1 MTEYTTEPFFR
12 VFVQFI
18 PGYGPTGWVSTRR
31 IVPMSFR
38 SSLKGMGA
46 AQFRVLSFDETE
58 DEAFSIR
65 TEIRE
70 IAIVD
75 NRNRDVSGDFD
86 ADLDNILW
94 RGFVTNITTDR
105 YHQDPNSMGQIFA
118 EEYGTGLYKIPIT
131 YSEETPNFNP
141 YYDDIQYANFDSGNF
156 RTSDFANRSGVGLPW
171 SITESI
177 SAEDVLVQFDGFSE
191 LADEYCWNR
200 KKIIEKLVSDS
211 SAVNDVVF
219 PWEAALA
226 QLQAE
231 RNQRVSDI
239 VDEGYPPAQQEEL
252 IRLEDNKL
260 KQGIENL
267 EASYAW
273 FFDHDIDEISNYEDA
288 SLIDAMIDLLPEPF
302 DFYFDINSSSSAPEL
317 VIINKSAF
325 DVPGMCPANI
335 TLDINIPANDTA
347 ILNHN
352 IRSEDIYDRVIVRGA
367 PYLWCGS
374 LTLWGDSYSDKPL
387 LPDWTPEAEK
397 NWLLGT
403 IGGLDEPF
411 LEDPT
416 ISNIIRNVYDTVF
429 QKFKFKDGVP
439 IVGQRAGNFGSADE
453 SGNFKTNDYNY
464 FFGDFYGI
472 DLEENGDQSK
482 LITPI
487 INVKA
492 NRTPNKLA
500 TAWESFLPFSRFSDK
515 KIDIDAIQYSL
526 ENDRFAEPFLVSPH
540 VRLEDPNAEVMY
552 WVDRSMPFGVA
563 SSVEISYHENGIWIR
578 RENPQTDLS
587 QEPSLFRFMKNGTNR
602 VWDVPVEDLSQIDNL
617 ELNPVTNEDPSIEG
631 WSNYQKWIVT
641 VAGRSK
647 ERLQAYKWR
656 KDAEGNQ
663 VPGSDLPKVKII
675 DVPAEVWLVHP
686 NTVRNVAI
694 RRFAKLDNPFGQ
706 FSGNPGESSRDNVGN
721 ALIRFLPVEARQQS
735 FEGNPNGVTIV
746 RDDRKLLLQYLEA
759 YSALL
764 LNPRAELNLSL
775 AIDRKYPALS
785 IGRLIGK
792 ANDGGIVYDTNSVVA
807 SVEYIVE
814 TGAPRI
820 NIQTSV
826 PNEPLFTQAIHEAQ
840 EGKGERPAQ
849 RLNTKAPRLFPYR
862 MRDGSA
868 I

>member
-1 MTEYTTEPFFR
+1 MTDYTTDPFFR

-18 PGYGPTGWVSTRR
+18 PGYGPTSWVPTRR

-58 DEAFSIR
+58 DEEFSIK

-70 IAIVD
+70 IAIAD

-86 ADLDNILW
+86 ADLDKILW

-105 YHQDPNSMGQIFA
+105 YLQDPNSMGQIFA

-131 YSEETPNFNP
+131 YEEETPNFNP
-141 YYDDIQYANFDSGNF
+141 YYDDIQYANFITGNF

-171 SITESI
+171 TTR
-177 SAEDVLVQFDGFSE
+177 EDDKFIEFDGFSE
-191 LADEYCWNR
+191 MAYEYCWNR
-200 KKIIEKLVSDS
+200 KKIIEYLVGNS
-211 SAVNDVVF
+211 SAVNEVVF
-219 PWEAALA
+219 PWEEAQA

-231 RNQRVSDI
+231 RNKRVSDI
-239 VDEGYPPAQQEEL
+239 VDEGYQLNQQEEL

-260 KQGIENL
+260 EQAIEEL
-267 EASYAW
+267 EESYTW

-288 SLIDAMIDLLPEPF
+288 SLIDALIDLLPEPF
-302 DFYFDINSSSSAPEL
+302 DFYFDINSDSSAPEL

-325 DVPGMCPANI
+325 DVPGMCPANTTI
-335 TLDINIPANDTA
+335 DINIPANDTA

-352 IRSEDIYDRVIVRGA
+352 IRAEDIYDRVIVRGA

-374 LTLWGDSYSDKPL
+374 LTFWGDQYSDKPL
-387 LPDWTPEAEK
+387 IPDWTEEEEK

-403 IGGLDEPF
+403 IDGLDEPF
-411 LEDPT
+411 PDDPT

-429 QKFKFKDGVP
+429 QKFKFKNGLP
-439 IVGQRAGNFGSADE
+439 IIGQRAGNFGPDDDANISD
-453 SGNFKTNDYNY
+453 NFKENDYNY
-464 FFGDFYGI
+464 FFGQFYGI

-482 LITPI
+482 LIPPT
-487 INVKA
+487 INVKE

-500 TAWESFLPFSRFSDK
+500 TSWESFLPFSRFSDK
-515 KIDIDAIQYSL
+515 QIDIDAIQYSL
-526 ENDRFAEPFLVSPH
+526 EKDRFAHPFLISPH
-540 VRLEDPNAEVMY
+540 VRLEEPNEGIMY

-587 QEPSLFRFMKNGTNR
+587 QEPSLFRFMKDGSSKT
-602 VWDVPVEDLSQIDNL
+602 WQFPVEDLADIDNL
-617 ELNPVTNEDPSIEG
+617 ELNPVTNEDASIEG

-647 ERLQAYKWR
+647 DRLQAYKWR
-656 KDAEGNQ
+656 KDAEGNK
-663 VPGSDLPKVKII
+663 VPGSDLPKEKII

-694 RRFAKLDNPFGQ
+694 RRFSKLDNPFGE
-706 FSGNPGESSRDNVGN
+706 FAGNPGERSRDNVGN
-721 ALIRFLPVEARQQS
+721 ALIRFLPVEAKKEYPIR
-735 FEGNPNGVTIV
+735 NPNGVTVV

-814 TGAPRI
+814 TGPPRI

-826 PNEPLFTQAIHEAQ
+826 PNEPLFTQTIHEAQ

-849 RLNTKAPRLFPYR
+849 RINTKAPRLFPYR
-862 MRDGSA
+862 RLDGSA
-868 I
+868 L